1 MNITQKLM
9 DEHQLIL
16 AYTRLLEGY
25 IMALKEDSTRTVL
38 SARLPDFIPFVREY
52 ADRYHHA
59 KEENVLFKFME
70 KPGVLTHCNPLPQ
83 MNYEHEEGRKYIR
96 GMQESLQQGDV
107 NTALRYAYGWLQLL
121 RDHIS
126 KEDNILYPMAEEG
139 VPQSERA
146 ELIAQYQN
154 AEDELQG
161 EKLEKKYQDLFQEL
175 KALLEKNSSRTV
187 SLEA

>member
-25 IMALKEDSTRTVL
+25 IMALKEDPTRTVL
-38 SARLPDFIPFVREY
+38 SERLPDFIPFVREY

-59 KEENVLFKFME
+59 KEEDILFKFME
-70 KPGVLTHCNPLPQ
+70 KPGVLTHCNPIPQ

-96 GMQESLQQGDV
+96 GMLESLQQGDV
-107 NTALRYAYGWLQLL
+107 NRALRFAHGWLELL
-121 RDHIS
+121 REHIT
-126 KEDNILYPMAEEG
+126 KEDSILYPMAEESI
-139 VPQSERA
+139 PESERVKIS
-146 ELIAQYQN
+146 LQYEN
-154 AEDELQG
+154 AEERLQG
-161 EKLEKKYQDLFQEL
+161 EMLEKKYQALFQEL
-175 KALLEKNSSRTV
+175 KILLEKNSSRRV

>member
-1 MNITQKLM
+1 MNITQRLM

-25 IMALKEDSTRTVL
+25 IMAIKEDSTRTML
-38 SARLPDFIPFVREY
+38 SARLPDFIPFVREF
-52 ADRYHHA
+52 ADQYHHA

-83 MNYEHEEGRKYIR
+83 MNHEHDEGRKYIR

-107 NTALRYAYGWLQLL
+107 NTALRFAYGWLQLL

-146 ELIAQYQN
+146 ELLRQYQS
-154 AEDELQG
+154 AEDQLNG
-161 EKLEKKYQDLFQEL
+161 EMLEKKYLNLFQEL
-175 KALLEKNSSRTV
+175 KTLLEQNSARTV